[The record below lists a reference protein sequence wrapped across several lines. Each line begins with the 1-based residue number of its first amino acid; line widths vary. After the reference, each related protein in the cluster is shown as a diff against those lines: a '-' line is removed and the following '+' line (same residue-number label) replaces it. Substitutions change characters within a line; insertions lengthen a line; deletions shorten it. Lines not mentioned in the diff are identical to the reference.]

1 MHDQHS
7 REAGHRTRRIGGKKF
22 SNDEIKVALSFSV
35 EWPLES
41 NEAGICLLQI
51 FRGIRVA
58 FLQISDHSPPPF
70 FFDL

>member
-7 REAGHRTRRIGGKKF
+7 REAGHRTRRIGRKKF
-22 SNDEIKVALSFSV
+22 EFGEIKVALSFSV

-41 NEAGICLLQI
+41 NLAGICLLQI

-58 FLQISDHSPPPF
+58 FL
-70 FFDL
+70 

>member
-1 MHDQHS
+1 MGSSDSCTISIPAKLVIEQGES
-7 REAGHRTRRIGGKKF
+7 AEKKF

-41 NEAGICLLQI
+41 NLAGICLLQI

-58 FLQISDHSPPPF
+58 FL
-70 FFDL
+70 